1 MATLAR
7 GQGSAR
13 RPSEGLLLLP
23 VAIFIAV
30 AFLAL
35 GYVAHILWPRWPE
48 APVAADA
55 PALPIVVAGV
65 LFDIPPAAIRV
76 PLQRRSGAQERL
88 DLVYLW
94 PTLKPPDPQA
104 RPSPDAPP
112 PTRDRIFVTVAASG
126 GTLSPAE
133 RLKLI
138 YPRYMQAPAMPRP
151 DGLTSATFQE
161 ASPYRGEDLV
171 YDPAAPDRFLAR
183 CTRNGKGA
191 TRGTC
196 LVERRLGE
204 ADITVRFPSDWIADW
219 RNVCDGID
227 RLVAQ
232 MRPVRG

>member
-1 MATLAR
+1 MATFAKHLA
-7 GQGSAR
+7 SAR

-65 LFDIPPAAIRV
+65 LFNIPPAAIRV
-76 PLQRRSGAQERL
+76 PVQRRAGVQERL

-94 PTLKPPDPQA
+94 PTLTPPDPQA
-104 RPSPDAPP
+104 RRTLDSPLL
-112 PTRDRIFVTVAASG
+112 TGDRIFVTVAASG
-126 GTLSPAE
+126 GTLSPGE

-138 YPRYMQAPAMPRP
+138 YPRYMQAPAMLGPE
-151 DGLTSATFQE
+151 GLTFATFQE
-161 ASPYRGEDLV
+161 TSPYRGEDLV
-171 YDPAAPDRFLAR
+171 YDAAATDRFLAR
-183 CTRNGKGA
+183 CTRNGKGP
-191 TRGTC
+191 TRGSC

-204 ADITVRFPSDWIADW
+204 ADITVRFPSDWITNWRQVADA
-219 RNVCDGID
+219 ID